1 MISNGGVAM
10 YKLLV
15 LFKEPENKEE
25 FDQFY
30 YEEFLP
36 MAAYIHGLERLELT
50 KLVPPIGIVTT
61 EMTPFNIQV
70 EFYFE
75 TKKSF
80 QYFMNESSIGAE
92 FQEKLSYY
100 SDPIYTV
107 AYGQT
112 EIIGRSEIVSR
123 YNEYLIRSTSQ

>member
-1 MISNGGVAM
+1 M

-36 MAAYIHGLERLELT
+36 MAAYIHGLDRLELT
-50 KLVPPIGIVTT
+50 KVMPPIGIITT
-61 EMTPFNIQV
+61 EPSLFTIQV
-70 EFYFE
+70 EFYFD

-80 QYFMNESSIGAE
+80 QQFMEESSIGAE
-92 FQEKLSYY
+92 FQEKLSMY
-100 SDPIYTV
+100 SDPIFTV
-107 AYGQT
+107 AYGHT
-112 EIIGRSEIVSR
+112 ETIGRSEIVSR